1 MRCLRDP
8 ALACLPLGHCQD
20 EVHKQRA
27 TGTRHSPG
35 GQEPDPTSNRSVDI
49 NTGVS
54 KSLGRVWDGGQGPP
68 ESEARKG
75 GGSRVTGPAGVS
87 SFLLCGTSRLAGHAG
102 HTTLGKMVTPGT
114 LFPVTARSSI
124 PVATPG
130 TAWLPQLV
138 L

>member
-1 MRCLRDP
+1 MRCPRDP
-8 ALACLPLGHCQD
+8 ALACPPLSHYQD

-35 GQEPDPTSNRSVDI
+35 GQEPDPASNRSVDI

-75 GGSRVTGPAGVS
+75 GGSRVTGQVGVS
-87 SFLLCGTSRLAGHAG
+87 NPLLCRTSRLAGHAG
-102 HTTLGKMVTPGT
+102 HTALGKVVTPGT
-114 LFPVTARSSI
+114 LFLVPARSSI
-124 PVATPG
+124 PVASPG
-130 TAWLPQLV
+130 TARLPWLV